1 MVIRVD
7 PPPSIR
13 ALLPPAILNTIPKY
27 KNALPIN
34 QEPGVY
40 YHTREELDLDVI
52 AHTMGTRLE
61 LSKAHTDY
69 TDPPYEYVYV
79 VRLLEGSKFSGSDVR
94 VTAANLSRDR
104 VSWSKLLLKK
114 FLKESMNRDSSIGAP
129 WIVKERFSTLYKIPT
144 VLSEDMRVKSGQA
157 KDDLLVK
164 RRGGKVRFTASA
176 GLQPRRLS
184 GITLSRPPGSET
196 PCNGSLRHA
205 ARQTR

>member
-1 MVIRVD
+1 
-7 PPPSIR
+7 
-13 ALLPPAILNTIPKY
+13 
-27 KNALPIN
+27 
-34 QEPGVY
+34 
-40 YHTREELDLDVI
+40 
-52 AHTMGTRLE
+52 MGTRLE

-79 VRLLEGSKFSGSDVR
+79 VRILEGTKFSGSDVR

-144 VLSEDMRVKSGQA
+144 VLSEDMKVKSGQA

-164 RRGGKVRFTASA
+164 RRGGKVRCTAEARSYPTMLSTVPFTAT
-176 GLQPRRLS
+176 R
-184 GITLSRPPGSET
+184 SR
-196 PCNGSLRHA
+196 N
-205 ARQTR
+205 ARPQIPWTCCQANALKVSVSSVCY